1 MKITQDPKI
10 LNMLKEYI
18 ISYHP
23 KPSQS
28 KIPSQLIVSQEG
40 EELVKLEVKEML
52 KKGAIRKVQPSK
64 GKFVS
69 NLFLVKKMDWGQGPL
84 LINLKQLSS

>member
-1 MKITQDPKI
+1 MKITQDSKI
-10 LNMLKEYI
+10 LDILKGYN

-52 KKGAIRKVQPSK
+52 KKGAIRKVKPSK
-64 GKFVS
+64 RKFVS

-84 LINLKQLSS
+84 INLKQLSS

>member
-10 LNMLKEYI
+10 LDILKEYI
-18 ISYHP
+18 ISYYP

-84 LINLKQLSS
+84 INLKQLSS

>member
-10 LNMLKEYI
+10 LDILKEYI
-18 ISYHP
+18 ISYYP

-28 KIPSQLIVSQEG
+28 KIPYQLIVSQEG

-69 NLFLVKKMDWGQGPL
+69 NLFLVKKTDWGQGP